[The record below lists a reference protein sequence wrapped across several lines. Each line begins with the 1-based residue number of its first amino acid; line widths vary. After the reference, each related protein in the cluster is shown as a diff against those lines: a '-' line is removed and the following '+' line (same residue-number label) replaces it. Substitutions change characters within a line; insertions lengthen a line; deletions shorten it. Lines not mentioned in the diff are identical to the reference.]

1 MTAFIDITDN
11 PLDIDQAVSQCQS
24 PRSGAICVFV
34 GTTRQYTTRKYTTG
48 QHTTG
53 PYTESP
59 PSGSVVETEYLEYEA
74 HREMALE
81 QLRKLVDE
89 TCLQWALNSC
99 VAIHRIGRVNICEPS
114 IVVAVSAPHR
124 RAAFEA
130 CETLV
135 DRIKKEVPIWK
146 REFYKNQPPEWVHPV
161 DAS

>member
-1 MTAFIDITDN
+1 MTAIIDIIDS
-11 PLDIDQAVSQCQS
+11 PLNIDQAVAQCQT
-24 PRSGAICVFV
+24 PHSGAICVFV
-34 GTTRQYTTRKYTTG
+34 GTTRQFTANKPTG
-48 QHTTG
+48 SQPAHPPG
-53 PYTESP
+53 PSII
-59 PSGSVVETEYLEYEA
+59 ETEYLEYEA

-81 QLRKLVDE
+81 QLRKLVE
-89 TCLQWALNSC
+89 EARVQWNLNRC
-99 VAIHRIGRVNICEPS
+99 VAIHRIGRVDICEPS

-161 DAS
+161 EAT

>member
-1 MTAFIDITDN
+1 MTAFIDITDK

-34 GTTRQYTTRKYTTG
+34 GTTRQYTTGQRTTGQRTTG
-48 QHTTG
+48 QHTERT
-53 PYTESP
+53 
-59 PSGSVVETEYLEYEA
+59 PSCSVVETEYLEYEA

-99 VAIHRIGRVNICEPS
+99 VAIHRIGRVNLCEPS

>member
-1 MTAFIDITDN
+1 MTAIIDITDKS
-11 PLDIDQAVSQCQS
+11 LDIDQAVSQCQT

-34 GTTRQYTTRKYTTG
+34 GTTRQFTERK
-48 QHTTG
+48 
-53 PYTESP
+53 
-59 PSGSVVETEYLEYEA
+59 PSGTVAETEYLEYEA
-74 HREMALE
+74 HREMAFE
-81 QLRKLVDE
+81 QLRMLVDE
-89 TCLQWALNSC
+89 TCLQWNLNSC

-124 RAAFEA
+124 KAAFEA

-161 DAS
+161 DVS

>member
-1 MTAFIDITDN
+1 MTAFIDITDK

-34 GTTRQYTTRKYTTG
+34 GTTRQYTTR
-48 QHTTG
+48 QH
-53 PYTESP
+53 TESP
-59 PSGSVVETEYLEYEA
+59 TSGSVVETEYLEYEA

-99 VAIHRIGRVNICEPS
+99 VAIHRIGRVNLCEPS

>member
-1 MTAFIDITDN
+1 MTAIIDITDK
-11 PLDIDQAVSQCQS
+11 PLDIDQAVSQCQT

-34 GTTRQYTTRKYTTG
+34 GTTRQYTNC
-48 QHTTG
+48 QHTERNSAGT
-53 PYTESP
+53 
-59 PSGSVVETEYLEYEA
+59 VVETEYLEYEA
-74 HREMALE
+74 HRDMALE

-89 TCLQWALNSC
+89 TSLQWALNSC

>member
-1 MTAFIDITDN
+1 MTAFIDITDK

-34 GTTRQYTTRKYTTG
+34 GTTRQYTT
-48 QHTTG
+48 G

-59 PSGSVVETEYLEYEA
+59 TSGSVVETEYLEYEA

-146 REFYKNQPPEWVHPV
+146 REFYRNQPPEWVHPV